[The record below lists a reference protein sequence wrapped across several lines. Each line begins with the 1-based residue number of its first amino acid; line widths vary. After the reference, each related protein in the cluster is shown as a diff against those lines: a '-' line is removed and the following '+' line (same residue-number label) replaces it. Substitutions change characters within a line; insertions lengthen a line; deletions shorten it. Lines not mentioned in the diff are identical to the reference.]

1 MLRSRRSK
9 LRGLVT
15 SIANQRSRFD
25 VRYTICVEW
34 KSTRWWGRGSRNRDI
49 DFHSVSSSAHR
60 GSAAEKNNR
69 WLFHSVAGTNV
80 YPRWRDAASIDH
92 LLSWRKVES
101 SPSITARPTS
111 LLDSPCAPWSML
123 SPLRNSAIRD
133 ASRNTR
139 IRLNNFWARRIDNLS
154 FLKVKLNWNY
164 DTIII
169 MEFIFSSVYI
179 YFS

>member
-34 KSTRWWGRGSRNRDI
+34 KSTRWWGGGAGSRNRDI

-123 SPLRNSAIRD
+123 SPLRNSPLLPYAMHRGIRV
-133 ASRNTR
+133 
-139 IRLNNFWARRIDNLS
+139 F
-154 FLKVKLNWNY
+154 V
-164 DTIII
+164 
-169 MEFIFSSVYI
+169 
-179 YFS
+179 